1 MKILT
6 YIIGFILLTNV
17 FACQRHTSYPTA
29 MQQAEALMAS
39 RPDSALTILEGMTDS
54 LATFPKE
61 ARMYYHLLTIQ
72 AKDKL
77 YINHTSDSL
86 INHIVDFYESY
97 GDNDRL
103 MMAYFY
109 QGSTY
114 RDMNDA
120 PRALKAFHQ
129 AIDAGKDTENL
140 TLMGQTYGQMGS
152 LLAKHELY
160 DDALEA
166 HKQSLYIYEKQ
177 KEHSR
182 TPLVMR
188 NIARIYDI
196 KEIND
201 SAILFYNQALLMS
214 TKNGNSKSSNNIIS
228 ELGCLYYEVGKKTKA
243 KQMLRQLQGHPSTIC
258 NALLYL
264 GIIHKEEN
272 RTDSAIHFLN
282 QVLAYGDLN
291 KRCSAHKYLWQIET
305 NSKNEQKS
313 QLHKKQYLLLRDSI
327 EAMRQKEKTEKT
339 HLTLNYKRIQK
350 DYKCLYKE
358 RTFFR
363 NHLILTWTFI
373 FVIGVAIPC
382 IWTFIIKKRKRRLK
396 TKTTRQNTIIQ
407 TEIFILF
414 QKAIQNGS
422 TVSNSDWEE
431 LQKQI
436 KEYLPEY
443 YTHLSEK
450 KSSFNLSLQEI
461 KICHLTKLGFSN
473 RDMAKILLVTESAI
487 SHAKIRLHKR
497 IKNEKGTSSK
507 FLDFIEEL

>member
-1 MKILT
+1 MKHLI
-6 YIIGFILLTNV
+6 YISLLFLASFT
-17 FACQRHTSYPTA
+17 ACGRHTVYPSA
-29 MQQAEALMAS
+29 MQQAEELMNT
-39 RPDSALTILEGMTDS
+39 RPDSALTLLEAMVDT
-54 LATFPKE
+54 LAMLPEET
-61 ARMYYHLLTIQ
+61 RMYHQLLTIQ

-77 YINHTSDSL
+77 YITHTSDSL
-86 INHIVDFYESY
+86 INRIVAFYEAY
-97 GDNDRL
+97 GNSDRL

-129 AIDAGKDTENL
+129 AIDAGKNTENL
-140 TLMGQTYGQMGS
+140 TLLGQTYGQMGS

-160 DDALEA
+160 DDAMEA

-214 TKNGNSKSSNNIIS
+214 TKKGNTKSSNNIIS
-228 ELGCLYYEVGKKTKA
+228 ELGCLYYEVGEKTKA
-243 KQMLRQLQGHPSTIC
+243 KQMLSQLQGHPSTIC

-305 NSKNEQKS
+305 NSENEQKS
-313 QLHKKQYLLLRDSI
+313 KLHKKQYLLLRDSI

-339 HLTLNYKRIQK
+339 HLTHNYKRIQK
-350 DYKCLYKE
+350 NYKTLHKE

-363 NHLILTWTFI
+363 NHLILTWIFI

-382 IWTFIIKKRKRRLK
+382 IWTFIIKKRKRRLE
-396 TKTTRQNTIIQ
+396 TKTTRQNTIMQ
-407 TEIFILF
+407 TETFILF
-414 QKAIQNGS
+414 QKASQNGS

-431 LQKQI
+431 LQTQI

-450 KSSFNLSLQEI
+450 KSLFNLSLHEI

-487 SHAKIRLHKR
+487 SHAKIRLYKR
-497 IKNEKGTSSK
+497 IKNEKGTSAK